1 MERIRAVADQT
12 IRRACGFAGLGIGT
26 TMLALSFDMVLAF
39 RVGAVLTTFVL
50 VVLLYLGYRA
60 PRYDVRRTE
69 LWSVVGR
76 SLPLSRERAQALLG
90 GVLRDRY
97 LWHADRAAGIALLL
111 WGVAALLWLSRMLR
125 DAPGP
130 A

>member
-1 MERIRAVADQT
+1 MERIREVADQT
-12 IRRACGFAGLGIGT
+12 IRRACGFASLGIGA

-50 VVLLYLGYRA
+50 VGLLYLGYRA

-76 SLPLSRERAQALLG
+76 SMPFSRERAQALLS
-90 GVLRDRY
+90 GVLRERY
-97 LWHADRAAGIALLL
+97 LWHADRAAGFALLF
-111 WGVAALLWLSRMLR
+111 WGVAFLLWLSRVLR
-125 DAPGP
+125 GALAP